1 MMEITAGQPTTSPI
15 ACTLT
20 SAEHAQRQQA
30 VRDLFRS
37 VDAVQELPDG
47 YAFRFP
53 GDDHSFAALAEFIA
67 VERRCCPFFTFTL
80 LVAPDG
86 GPLWLH
92 LRGSMEIK
100 TFVGKTFM
108 TLMVIQPA
116 PMNGIYP

>member
-1 MMEITAGQPTTSPI
+1 MEMTAIQPTTSPI

-53 GDDHSFAALAEFIA
+53 SDDHAFAALTEFIA
-67 VERRCCPFFTFTL
+67 VERRCCPFFTFAL
-80 LVAPDG
+80 IAVPDG

-92 LRGSMEIK
+92 LRGSAEIK

-108 TLMVIQPA
+108 TLVVIRPA
-116 PMNGIYP
+116 SMNGVCP